1 MHKELQKR
9 IITFRTFIDMKA
21 YSLFITILL
30 GLMPYA
36 VEAQETDINSRDL
49 RGKVVYQDDE
59 VVFRQLDE
67 HTWIGNGHRV
77 YNESLY
83 LVEGNERALLIDAGT
98 YIPELDKIV
107 AKITSKPVTMMA
119 THAHGDHVGGVGPF
133 PEVFLNAGDMPI
145 VPNNMR
151 NYKGQIK
158 YLHDGEV
165 IDLGGREI
173 EVIFTPGHTAGSATF
188 FDKARHYGFSGDA
201 FGSTNLLVFTN
212 LSTEMYTAERIE
224 NYMKKNDIRFLFPG
238 HYSGD
243 NLETL
248 QRVTDI
254 KDMCREILEG
264 ERKPTASNGNNGGMD
279 MMVDDK
285 GVRINFSSR
294 MGMK

>member
-1 MHKELQKR
+1 
-9 IITFRTFIDMKA
+9 MKT
-21 YSLFITILL
+21 YKILAVML
-30 GLMPYA
+30 LALMPYM
-36 VEAQETDINSRDL
+36 VQAQVTDINSRDL

-59 VVFRQLDE
+59 VVFRQLDK
-67 HTWIGNGHRV
+67 HTWIGNGHRL

-83 LVEGNERALLIDAGT
+83 LIEGNERAILIDAGV
-98 YIPELDKIV
+98 YIPDLDKIV
-107 AKITSKPVTMMA
+107 AKITSKPVTMML

-133 PEVFLNAGDMPI
+133 PEVYLNAGDMTI
-145 VPNNMR
+145 APNNMR
-151 NYKGQIK
+151 NYKGKIR
-158 YLHDGEV
+158 YLNDGQV

-173 EVIFTPGHTAGSATF
+173 EVIFTPGHTPGSATF
-188 FDKARHYGFSGDA
+188 FDKAQHYGFSGDA

-243 NLETL
+243 NLESP

-254 KDMCREILEG
+254 KNMCREVLDG
-264 ERKPTASNGNNGGMD
+264 VRKPTASNGNNGGMD

-294 MGMK
+294 TGMK

>member
-1 MHKELQKR
+1 
-9 IITFRTFIDMKA
+9 
-21 YSLFITILL
+21 
-30 GLMPYA
+30 MPYT
-36 VEAQETDINSRDL
+36 VKAQGNDINSRDL

-83 LVEGNERALLIDAGT
+83 LVEGNNRAILIDAGT
-98 YIPELDKIV
+98 YIPDLDKIV
-107 AKITSKPVTMMA
+107 AKITSKPVTMML
-119 THAHGDHVGGVGPF
+119 THAHGDHAGGVGPF
-133 PEVFLNAGDMPI
+133 PEVYLNAGDMTI
-145 VPNNMR
+145 VPNSMR
-151 NYKGQIK
+151 NYKGQIR
-158 YLHDGEV
+158 YLNDGQV

-173 EVIFTPGHTAGSATF
+173 EIIFTPGHTAGSTTF
-188 FDKARHYGFSGDA
+188 FDKAKHYGFSGDA

-224 NYMKKNDIRFLFPG
+224 NYMKKNDIHFLFPG

-243 NLETL
+243 NLESP

-254 KDMCREILEG
+254 KNMCREILDG
-264 ERKPTASNGNNGGMD
+264 VRKPIVSNGNNGGND

-294 MGMK
+294 TGMK

>member
-1 MHKELQKR
+1 MKKVLLTVFLILQLPLA
-9 IITFRTFIDMKA
+9 MQ
-21 YSLFITILL
+21 
-30 GLMPYA
+30 
-36 VEAQETDINSRDL
+36 AQQNDVNSRDH

-83 LVEGNERALLIDAGT
+83 LVEGNDRAILIDAGT
-98 YIPELDKIV
+98 RIPNLDKIV
-107 AKITSKPVTMMA
+107 SGITSKPVTVML
-119 THAHGDHVGGVGPF
+119 THAHGDHVGGIGPF
-133 PEVFLNAGDMPI
+133 PEVYLNAGDMPI

-151 NYKGQIK
+151 NYTGQIK
-158 YLHDGEV
+158 YLNDGE
-165 IDLGGREI
+165 IIELGGRQI
-173 EVIFTPGHTAGSATF
+173 EVVFTPGHTAGSTTF
-188 FDKARHYGFSGDA
+188 IDKANHYGFSGDA

-212 LSTEMYTAERIE
+212 LSTVMYSAERME
-224 NYMKKNDIRFLFPG
+224 RYMQKNDIRFLYPG

-243 NLETL
+243 NLETP

-254 KDMCREILEG
+254 KNMCREVLDG
-264 ERKPTASNGNNGGMD
+264 ERLPTSSNGNNGGND

-294 MGMK
+294 TGQK

>member
-1 MHKELQKR
+1 MKTYR
-9 IITFRTFIDMKA
+9 ILAVM
-21 YSLFITILL
+21 LL
-30 GLMPYA
+30 ALIPYM
-36 VEAQETDINSRDL
+36 VQAQVTDVNSRDL

-83 LVEGNERALLIDAGT
+83 LVEGNDRAILIDAGT
-98 YIPELDKIV
+98 YIPDLDKIV
-107 AKITSKPVTMMA
+107 AKITSKPVTMML
-119 THAHGDHVGGVGPF
+119 THAHGDHAGGVGPF
-133 PEVFLNAGDMPI
+133 PEVYLNAGDMTI

-151 NYKGQIK
+151 NYKGQIR
-158 YLHDGEV
+158 YLNDGQV

-173 EVIFTPGHTAGSATF
+173 EVIFTPGHTPGSATF
-188 FDKARHYGFSGDA
+188 FDKAKHYGFSGDA

-224 NYMKKNDIRFLFPG
+224 NYMKKHDIRFLFPG

-243 NLETL
+243 NLETP
-248 QRVTDI
+248 QRVSDI
-254 KDMCREILEG
+254 KNMCREILDG
-264 ERKPTASNGNNGGMD
+264 VRKPTASNGNNGGMD

-294 MGMK
+294 TGMK